1 MTMRRVANF
10 SSCLSGEDPRLEE
23 LSYELT
29 ELVEKFQ
36 GFNLESFVEKH
47 PLYADELRRLY
58 PAIRAMVNLAGEQ
71 GETPT
76 ELGMHKEGVAVC
88 LGDYRL
94 VRQVGQGGMGVVFE
108 AEQMSLFRT
117 VAVKI
122 LPFAS
127 LWPESVLARFANEV
141 RMAASLEHPNIV
153 PIYGVGCERGVNFY
167 AMKLIDGCSLA
178 DVIRRRESFAS
189 SSQPS
194 AKENLQL
201 DAGTTKSLELLPTQ
215 AISQTTPYAG
225 QDSSVPN
232 STNAQPST
240 SDAAR
245 IDAVV
250 TEVIGNDDWHRAA
263 AKLALS
269 AAEALAYAHE
279 RGVIHRDI
287 KPSNLLLDSQGKLFV
302 ADFGLARGET
312 DINLTRTG
320 ELLGTPRYMSPEQA
334 AGRQGAIDTRTDI
347 YALGATLYELITLQP
362 VIRAVHRAEALREL
376 QDLQV
381 IPPRQHDA
389 HIPQP
394 LEQIVL
400 KCLQPDPR
408 DRYRSANDLADD
420 LRRFLDGRAVVAGS
434 PGWVR
439 RASRYVHAHP
449 RTALGVV
456 AVLALCVLIPGI
468 FWFADGG
475 HPSLTSR
482 GPPAESGLKDSTATG
497 HPLTKNSSLESPDML
512 RSSLNKNQNTQ
523 DRSRAQR
530 RLLVEALED
539 RKLLAVLAADGFESA
554 NFNGGSG
561 WIGAGWQVAG
571 DATVLS
577 SNSPH
582 AGLYQAR
589 LRASSGDLIRAVDV
603 TGQTDLRLQFWSKVS
618 SFESLDK
625 AVVRVSSDGIVW
637 NQVQQF
643 GSAQSD
649 NQYHFYDIPINN
661 PSNTLYVGFSAGM
674 SASNDQWYL
683 DDIAVTGVPIGPPQI
698 SISDATASEGGMNWT
713 FVESFE
719 SEAQVVPYQT
729 WDVTRSDAGDYY
741 ATTEGGGELS
751 GIMRIDGQTGEVDP
765 DFVPLGTAGLSKARE
780 ITIHGDWIYVA
791 NKTTDEVLRF
801 DLATGD
807 PDPAGAFVNSGD
819 HGLVTPRGITFD
831 DNGNLLV
838 ISKGTNEILKYDS
851 QGDFLGVF
859 ASGITSTLAPNDLT
873 LDAAGN
879 VYVTGDA
886 KVYSYASDGTFLGV
900 FADAGSAMTTAV
912 EFGPDG
918 DLYVADGPEGNVLR
932 FDGQNG
938 NLIDVVIGSSF
949 GEKQGMAFDGAG
961 SLFVANHPGNTYSA
975 RVLRYAS
982 SSAAAFTVNLS
993 APSADPITVVYST
1006 SNDTATAGSDYV
1018 ATSGTL
1024 IFEPGVTSRTIIV
1037 PTIDDSELEGDETF
1051 YVNLTSAVGGE
1062 IVDEQGVGTIVDNEV
1077 PPQVSVSAVSESSI
1091 YGSVNG
1097 SYHATQAADGVV
1109 QTLTEERYSS
1119 NRRTRLEHRWRFDN
1133 VTSGDSVELLVVAYQ
1148 TNSNPVETFALS
1160 YSTDNAN
1167 WTNLG
1172 NLGPSSYP
1180 LPNTL
1185 SGTVY
1190 IRVVDTDRSNNER
1203 TLDVLA
1209 VDQLLIRTTT
1219 APANLSSPL
1228 APPPS
1233 SFATTSSFD
1242 QLSTEEEYQPSW
1254 SLISKPAF
1262 VARGPKQQLAQLA
1275 VVSHPMADSVPARSA
1290 GTDSDASPVD
1300 EVFGQWDS
1308 DSSPLIDIA
1317 AFGL

>member
-1 MTMRRVANF
+1 MNDSLFMAE
-10 SSCLSGEDPRLEE
+10 LLEE
-23 LSYELT
+23 IYQR
-29 ELVEKFQ
+29 VE
-36 GFNLESFVEKH
+36 
-47 PLYADELRRLY
+47 
-58 PAIRAMVNLAGEQ
+58 AGESVDVRQ
-71 GETPT
+71 YAEKYPQLSSQLEQLIPAMAVLGEFSQSAHGLHRVVHPTPSSHPT
-76 ELGMHKEGVAVC
+76 Q
-88 LGDYRL
+88 LGDFRL
-94 VRQVGQGGMGVVFE
+94 VRQIGQGGMGVVFE
-108 AEQMSLFRT
+108 AEQLSLSRR
-117 VAVKI
+117 VALKV

-127 LWPESVLARFANEV
+127 LWPKSVVERFHQEV
-141 RMAASLEHPNIV
+141 RIAASLEHPSLL
-153 PIYGVGCERGVNFY
+153 PIFGYGCENGVHFY
-167 AMKLIDGCSLA
+167 SMKLVDGGSIA
-178 DVIRRRESFAS
+178 DVILQRRSQNSTMHSGLQPISTRRESNEATPGQTVDLSTTRFENGEVGTSVVFAS
-189 SSQPS
+189 SY
-194 AKENLQL
+194 E
-201 DAGTTKSLELLPTQ
+201 G
-215 AISQTTPYAG
+215 
-225 QDSSVPN
+225 
-232 STNAQPST
+232 
-240 SDAAR
+240 
-245 IDAVV
+245 
-250 TEVIGNDDWHRAA
+250 W

-269 AAEALAYAHE
+269 AAEALAYSHE

-334 AGRQGAIDTRTDI
+334 AGRQGAIDARTDI

-376 QDLQV
+376 QNLHV

-389 HIPQP
+389 HIPQS

-482 GPPAESGLKDSTATG
+482 GPPEESGLKDSTATG

-698 SISDATASEGGMNWT
+698 SISDATASEGNSGMKFLDNFIPDQGLPQT
-713 FVESFE
+713 FRGIVFGPDGNGDGTDDLY
-719 SEAQVVPYQT
+719 VV
-729 WDVTRSDAGDYY
+729 S
-741 ATTEGGGELS
+741 S
-751 GIMRIDGQTGEVDP
+751 GT
-765 DFVPLGTAGLSKARE
+765 
-780 ITIHGDWIYVA
+780 
-791 NKTTDEVLRF
+791 NEVLRF
-801 DLATGD
+801 DALSGTLIDSFLKPSQSGVENPLDD
-807 PDPAGAFVNSGD
+807 P
-819 HGLVTPRGITFD
+819 L
-831 DNGNLLV
+831 
-838 ISKGTNEILKYDS
+838 
-851 QGDFLGVF
+851 
-859 ASGITSTLAPNDLT
+859 DLT
-873 LDAAGN
+873 
-879 VYVTGDA
+879 
-886 KVYSYASDGTFLGV
+886 
-900 FADAGSAMTTAV
+900 
-912 EFGPDG
+912 FGPDG
-918 DLYVADGPEGNVLR
+918 HLYVTSRGTDANPDNNQVLR
-932 FDGQNG
+932 FDGHTGNFIDVFATGLQRAISLDFGDDG
-938 NLIDVVIGSSF
+938 NLYVGNRETNAVQRFNRNGASLGNFIENAAGSEGKLRQVLFGADLTDDGKRDIYVVNNQTAEIYRYDAIDGSLIDTISLPSSYGNLTWLEVAGDGSIYASLRQETGKSVIHRLDGVN
-949 GEKQGMAFDGAG
+949 GESLDAFALGRDGWSMGIDGNEMLYVSGNGAG
-961 SLFVANHPGNTYSA
+961 PLVDRIVP
-975 RVLRYAS
+975 AS
-982 SSAAAFTVNLS
+982 MAVFTVNLS
-993 APSADPITVVYST
+993 APGEDPITVAYST
-1006 SNDTATAGSDYV
+1006 SNSSAIAGSDYV
-1018 ATSGTL
+1018 PTSGTL
-1024 IFEPGVTSRTIIV
+1024 VFEPGVTSRTIIV

-1133 VTSGDSVELLVVAYQ
+1133 VTSGDSVELLVVASQ

-1242 QLSTEEEYQPSW
+1242 QLSTEERVSAKLVLDLKT
-1254 SLISKPAF
+1254 SF
-1262 VARGPKQQLAQLA
+1262 RRARA
-1275 VVSHPMADSVPARSA
+1275 
-1290 GTDSDASPVD
+1290 
-1300 EVFGQWDS
+1300 
-1308 DSSPLIDIA
+1308 
-1317 AFGL
+1317 